1 VMINDYRDC
10 RSRFNLNAYMV
21 AVQIRFDLA
30 NSGFVFPAN
39 FNSYIRQ
46 QRLCIIET
54 FRLRLLIQ
62 ACLKVLMSAQKQL

>member
-1 VMINDYRDC
+1 
-10 RSRFNLNAYMV
+10 MV

-46 QRLCIIET
+46 QRFSRNGLEE
-54 FRLRLLIQ
+54 LVELP
-62 ACLKVLMSAQKQL
+62 